1 MVEWLAGNRI
11 RGTTAERPLASL
23 QSPSVGGWVELGR
36 TTLGSA
42 GNTISVTGLADKR
55 YYMILNDT
63 VQVGAGD
70 HYLQFNTDT
79 GSNYSGRRATNG
91 TENTPVTSTSEFE
104 ANDQTNG
111 SGNLGVSYWS
121 NLASKEKLGLGHFVS
136 GSTAGAGTA
145 PYRSEFAMKW
155 ANTSTAISSYQH
167 KGNSNFSSGSE
178 VVVLGWDPEDTHTT
192 NFWEELASVEL
203 GSAGDTIDSGT
214 ITAKKYL
221 WIQSFGIASGVI
233 DQLLQF
239 NSDTGNNY
247 TYRYSDN
254 GTADG
259 AGTTTNKTLFGA
271 PTGAYNSFGNMFV
284 INNSANEKLCIG
296 NGVAQNTAGA
306 GTAPTRR
313 EHVDKWTNTASQ
325 ITSVQIIN
333 QGAGSFDT
341 GSILKVWGSD

>member
-1 MVEWLAGNRI
+1 MVLSDILPSINYDC
-11 RGTTAERPLASL
+11 SL
-23 QSPSVGGWVELGR
+23 RL
-36 TTLGSA
+36 
-42 GNTISVTGLADKR
+42 
-55 YYMILNDT
+55 
-63 VQVGAGD
+63 
-70 HYLQFNTDT
+70 NTDT
-79 GSNYSGRRATNG
+79 GTNYSSRWN
-91 TENTPVTSTSEFE
+91 
-104 ANDQTNG
+104 
-111 SGNLGVSYWS
+111 NLGTGDNTGVNVAQGVFGIRNETDSVNAFNVGYIS
-121 NLASKEKLGLGHFVS
+121 NLSTKEKLGIGFGVH
-136 GSTAGAGTA
+136 GETAGAGTA
-145 PYRSEFAMKW
+145 PARREAVTKHAQTTNPISEIQVHNIHSGDFP
-155 ANTSTAISSYQH
+155 I
-167 KGNSNFSSGSE
+167 GSE
-178 VVVLGWDPEDTHTT
+178 CVVLGWDPADTHTS
-192 NFWEELASVEL
+192 NFWEELASVTL

-254 GTADG
+254 GAADG
-259 AGTTTNKTLFGA
+259 TGTTTNKTLFGG